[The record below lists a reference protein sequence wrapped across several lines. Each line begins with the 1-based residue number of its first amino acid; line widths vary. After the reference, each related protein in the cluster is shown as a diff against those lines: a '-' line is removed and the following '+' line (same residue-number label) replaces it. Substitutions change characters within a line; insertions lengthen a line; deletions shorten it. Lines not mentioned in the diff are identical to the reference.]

1 MTRTVH
7 INGGQASVIPHQA
20 AQTIDVL
27 ANAVLR
33 LAGQP

>member
-7 INGGQASVIPHQA
+7 INGGQTSVIPHQG

-27 ANAVLR
+27 ATAVLR